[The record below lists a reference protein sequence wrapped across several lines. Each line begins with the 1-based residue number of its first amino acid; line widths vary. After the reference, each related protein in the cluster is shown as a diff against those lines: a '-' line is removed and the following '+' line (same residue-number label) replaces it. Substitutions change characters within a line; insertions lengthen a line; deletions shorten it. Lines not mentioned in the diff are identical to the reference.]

1 MLYLI
6 KAMRIKEMIDKA
18 LDFQANSPLQYNEKC
33 VNNCMENM
41 HIDVR
46 V

>member
-1 MLYLI
+1 
-6 KAMRIKEMIDKA
+6 MIDKA
-18 LDFQANSPLQYNEKC
+18 LNFQANSPRQYNEKC